1 MTLNEIAAWLALSPV
16 ADVVLNGVSI
26 DSRTLNPGDLFVAIN
41 GERFDGHDYIRDAVA
56 RGAAAVLASRRLDD
70 LAVPQLVMPCTMEA
84 LGMIATHHRKR
95 LGCQTIA
102 VTGSNGKTTVKEMIA
117 ALLPQPAFATPG
129 NLNNHLGV
137 ALSLLKLTPYHRYAV
152 FELGANHRGEIAHT
166 VSMVKPS
173 VTLINNVAPAHLQ
186 GFGSLEG
193 VIEAKGEIH
202 RGLLPDGVA
211 VINADD
217 PSASR
222 WDHHLTDKRVVHF
235 SIKTPRDVYARDV
248 QLHGA
253 TGSSF
258 TVVMPEGEV
267 GVHLQVPGLHNV
279 SNAVAAMTC
288 VRALGISV
296 LDSADVLAA
305 FTGVAGRLMFRRGRA
320 KAHIIDDTYNANL
333 RSVLAA
339 LDVLAAQPG
348 QRILV
353 LGDMGELGEHAAAHH
368 TEIGH
373 AAQEKGI
380 DRVLTCGTH
389 SEATAHAFGGRGKHY
404 PSHDALVM
412 ALLTALDANT
422 TVLVKGSRSSAM
434 ERVVHQLVE

>member
-1 MTLNEIAAWLALSPV
+1 
-16 ADVVLNGVSI
+16 
-26 DSRTLNPGDLFVAIN
+26 
-41 GERFDGHDYIRDAVA
+41 
-56 RGAAAVLASRRLDD
+56 
-70 LAVPQLVMPCTMEA
+70 
-84 LGMIATHHRKR
+84 
-95 LGCQTIA
+95 
-102 VTGSNGKTTVKEMIA
+102 
-117 ALLPQPAFATPG
+117 
-129 NLNNHLGV
+129 
-137 ALSLLKLTPYHRYAV
+137 
-152 FELGANHRGEIAHT
+152 
-166 VSMVKPS
+166 
-173 VTLINNVAPAHLQ
+173 
-186 GFGSLEG
+186 
-193 VIEAKGEIH
+193 
-202 RGLLPDGVA
+202 VA

-217 PSASR
+217 ASASR
-222 WDHHLTDKRVVHF
+222 WNHHLTDKRVVHF
-235 SIKTPRDVYARDV
+235 SIKKARDVYARDV

-253 TGSSF
+253 KGSSF

-267 GVHLQVPGLHNV
+267 AVHLQVPGLHNV
-279 SNAVAAMTC
+279 SNTVAAMSC

-305 FTGVAGRLMFRRGRA
+305 FTGVTGRLMFRRGRA

-353 LGDMGELGEHAAAHH
+353 LGDMGELGEHADSHH

-373 AAQEKGI
+373 AAQKKGI

-389 SEATAHAFGGRGKHY
+389 SEATARAFGGHGKHY
-404 PSHDALVM
+404 PSHDALVLE
-412 ALLTALDANT
+412 LLTALDANT